1 MGAATRRLGV
11 GAEVVFREH
20 KAKTTLNKAESL
32 FLGRDETV
40 FKNKTVDYKAGYQN
54 FKKSLK
60 NKASFHNFL
69 QTNICSF
76 CDFIII
82 DRFKNVKHFLNFFVY
97 KLIIA
102 ATLSQ
107 VWDFT
112 PK

>member
-1 MGAATRRLGV
+1 MGTAARRLGV
-11 GAEVVFREH
+11 GAEVVFREY

-40 FKNKTVDYKAGYQN
+40 LKNKTVDYKAGYQN

-82 DRFKNVKHFLNFFVY
+82 DRFGTLHPNNLIFFSFFRLTRITY
-97 KLIIA
+97 NIKIYL
-102 ATLSQ
+102 
-107 VWDFT
+107 
-112 PK
+112 